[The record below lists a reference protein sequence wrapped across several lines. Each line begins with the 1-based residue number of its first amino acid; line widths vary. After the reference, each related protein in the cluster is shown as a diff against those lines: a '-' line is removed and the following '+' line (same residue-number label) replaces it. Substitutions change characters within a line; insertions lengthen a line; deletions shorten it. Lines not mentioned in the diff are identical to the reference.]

1 MSKKV
6 TFFAIGLLVAFTTI
20 QAQTWTQI
28 GADID
33 GKLQG
38 DESGWSVSMSSN
50 GSVVAIGA
58 PSNDAGHV
66 RIYEN
71 QSGTWTQTGNDI
83 AGEAEGDYFGYALSL
98 SSEGSIVAAGATEND
113 GNGDYAGHVRVFE
126 NQGGTWIQIGE
137 DIDGEAG
144 YDNSGSAVSLSS
156 DGSVVAI
163 GAHDN
168 DGNGSYAG
176 HVRVFENQ
184 GDAWIQIGEDID
196 GEAEYDYSGYSVS
209 LNDDGSVVAIGAPWN
224 ESSGAQTGQVRV
236 FENQSGTWT
245 QMGEDIYGE
254 SEFDRSGYS
263 VSLNS
268 DGSMV
273 AIGAPENDGSGE
285 DAGHVRV
292 YEYQSSTWTQVGDDI
307 DGEAADDYF
316 GSSVSLNSDGSVVAI
331 GAPDNG
337 GSGGFAG
344 HARVYENQSGTWT
357 QKGSDIDAEAAF
369 DSFGTS
375 LSLSNNGSIVAIGAP
390 HNDGNGSGAGHVR
403 VFEFI
408 YTNIETLQHERIIS
422 IYPNPTK
429 GVLYFNFINSLS
441 SPANTGKI
449 VICDITGKKIIE
461 KTEIKQNETIDLSG
475 FESGIYIINLRLENK
490 IYITNIIKE

>member
-6 TFFAIGLLVAFTTI
+6 TFFAIGLLAAFTTM
-20 QAQTWTQI
+20 QAQSWTQI

-38 DESGWSVSMSSN
+38 EESGWSVSISSD

-58 PSNDAGHV
+58 PTNDAGHV

-71 QSGTWTQTGNDI
+71 QSGIWTQTGNDI

-98 SSEGSIVAAGATEND
+98 SSDGSIVAVGAPEND
-113 GNGDYAGHVRVFE
+113 GSGDYAGHVRVYE

-156 DGSVVAI
+156 NGSVVAI

-184 GDAWIQIGEDID
+184 GNAWIQIGEDID
-196 GEAEYDYSGYSVS
+196 GEAYDYSGYSVS

-224 ESSGAQTGQVRV
+224 ESSGAETGQVRV

-254 SEFDRSGYS
+254 SEFDRFGYS

-268 DGSMV
+268 NGSMV
-273 AIGAPENDGSGE
+273 AIGATENDGSGE

-292 YEYQSSTWTQVGDDI
+292 YEYLSGTWTQVGDDI

-331 GAPDNG
+331 GAPDNSGIG
-337 GSGGFAG
+337 GYAG

-357 QKGSDIDAEAAF
+357 QRGSDIDAEASF

-375 LSLSNNGSIVAIGAP
+375 LSLSNDGLIVAIGAP
-390 HNDGNGSGAGHVR
+390 DNDGNGSGAGHVR
-403 VFEFI
+403 VFEFL
-408 YTNIETLQHERIIS
+408 YTSIETLQHEGIVS
-422 IYPNPTK
+422 IYPNPVK
-429 GVLYFNFINSLS
+429 GILYLDFKNNTNSS
-441 SPANTGKI
+441 GTGDI
-449 VICDITGKKIIE
+449 RRLIITDITGKKLLE
-461 KTEIKQNETIDLSG
+461 RTELQQKETIDMSG
-475 FESGIYIINLRLENK
+475 FPSGYYIINLRLGNK
-490 IYITNIIKE
+490 IYTTNIVK